1 MQIKTI
7 SNFAHL
13 PLLALIAFW
22 ISVIMLPFI
31 RVAPFNGYRKRNSK
45 LRSEFC
51 YQAVQV
57 QTRGSLSVIDVGSVT
72 YDIWYGMICMIS
84 YDMIYDMACCDMI
97 YDMMWYDMMIYIIYD
112 ICDMMI
118 YDIRYDIWYDV
129 IWYDMIYDTMRYD
142 TIWYMWYDDIW
153 YTIWYDIYDVIYDVM
168 WYDMMR
174 YDKIWYD
181 MWYDMIYDTRY
192 DIYIYWYDMM
202 RYDTMWYMIWY
213 IWYDIW
219 YKMWYDMIY
228 LLTAVGLTPW
238 GSITV
243 HIYTQTVH
251 RTTQLTTLFGRLS
264 GIRSHSGQSNWE
276 ECWPCPVFAS
286 YTLAFALQLRKK
298 HGKPSVRVAEECKL
312 ARWKQNIQNR
322 TYITVI
328 IHKHNNKIHNL
339 QN

>member
-129 IWYDMIYDTMRYD
+129 IWYD
-142 TIWYMWYDDIW
+142 
-153 YTIWYDIYDVIYDVM
+153 IWYDAL
-168 WYDMMR
+168 
-174 YDKIWYD
+174 
-181 MWYDMIYDTRY
+181 WYDMIYVIWWY
-192 DIYIYWYDMM
+192 MIYN
-202 RYDTMWYMIWY
+202 MIWY
-213 IWYDIW
+213 IWCNIWCDVIW
-219 YKMWYDMIY
+219 YD
-228 LLTAVGLTPW
+228 
-238 GSITV
+238 
-243 HIYTQTVH
+243 
-251 RTTQLTTLFGRLS
+251 
-264 GIRSHSGQSNWE
+264 
-276 ECWPCPVFAS
+276 
-286 YTLAFALQLRKK
+286 AL
-298 HGKPSVRVAEECKL
+298 
-312 ARWKQNIQNR
+312 W
-322 TYITVI
+322 
-328 IHKHNNKIHNL
+328 
-339 QN
+339 